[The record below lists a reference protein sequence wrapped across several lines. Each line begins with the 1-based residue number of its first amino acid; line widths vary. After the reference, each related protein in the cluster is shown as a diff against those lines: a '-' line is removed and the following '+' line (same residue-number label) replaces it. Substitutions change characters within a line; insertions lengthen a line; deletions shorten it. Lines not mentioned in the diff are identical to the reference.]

1 MTRRQ
6 PKFLLLGVLAMVTAL
21 SAPVLAADPP
31 AGQAAQPLYGHQLM
45 TEQERV
51 AQMERM
57 RAARTEQEREQIR
70 EEHHRL
76 MQQRAQERGVTLPD
90 QPMMGGGGMG
100 RGGMG
105 QGRGGGR

>member
-1 MTRRQ
+1 MTRRHS
-6 PKFLLLGVLAMVTAL
+6 KFQLVAALALAAAV
-21 SAPVLAADPP
+21 SAPVFAADPP
-31 AGQAAQPLYGHQLM
+31 AAPLYGHQLM
-45 TEQERV
+45 TEQEQ
-51 AQMERM
+51 AEQMARM